1 MSFKIQNGQVIPSTH
16 PGQFQGK
23 KPSGDFER
31 LYLESIQKT
40 KETVKLSAHAK
51 DRMDKRD
58 ISLSEEDM
66 RKINDAVDT
75 LDQKGAREGLL
86 LYKDAAFIASIR
98 NRTIITAMKDAEIET
113 ITNIDSFVKIR

>member
-1 MSFKIQNGQVIPSTH
+1 MSFKIQNGQIIPSVQN
-16 PGQFQGK
+16 GQVQRTK
-23 KPSGDFER
+23 TTGDFER

-40 KETVKLSAHAK
+40 KENVKVSAHAK
-51 DRMDKRD
+51 DRMEKRE

-66 RKINDAVDT
+66 KKINDAVDI

-113 ITNIDSFVKIR
+113 ITNIDSFVKIK

>member
-1 MSFKIQNGQVIPSTH
+1 MSFKIQNGQIIPSVN
-16 PGQFQGK
+16 PGQVQGK

-40 KETVKLSAHAK
+40 KETVKVSAHAK

-58 ISLSEEDM
+58 ISLSEDDM
-66 RKINDAVDT
+66 KKINDAVDT

-86 LYKDAAFIASIR
+86 LYKDTAFIASIR